1 MLQLQQ
7 PKLQASDNTAS
18 LTSYVKI
25 PAPDLLWISTKKLSV
40 IQLFLDAW
48 ASDPYG
54 SRYVEL
60 QHNLK
65 PTAFRLARKLLTEQ
79 GLFIFKRD
87 VSVIDPR
94 ATNCWLV
101 KNLHGARCSWTDNA
115 ALVPEDDATA
125 LDDTATALESVAP
138 APPILA
144 KTLVQPALPE
154 PSLSIHNHLNNQQ
167 QNSEEVVAGLETA
180 TEEENT
186 QVQPSREETREAL
199 TKLREMGMRL
209 NPTLQALVLKHYS
222 NVANAIAHIKERVRE
237 GERFK
242 NLEGAF
248 VKAVRDGAKPK
259 QSQKSWGYHAE
270 VNPPSLEQL
279 AALDNAKASG
289 LIRDYYLSSDN
300 VCKVV
305 QLSFDL
311 IPWWQYL
318 TLPNSV
324 EFGSAELDT

>member
-1 MLQLQQ
+1 MVQLQQ
-7 PKLQASDNTAS
+7 LESQSFNTAS
-18 LTSYVKI
+18 ASKATSLASYVKI
-25 PAPDLLWISTKKLSV
+25 PASDLLWVSTRKLSV

-54 SRYVEL
+54 SRYVKL
-60 QHNLK
+60 HHNLK

-101 KNLHGARCSWTDNA
+101 KNLHGARCTWVDDTA
-115 ALVPEDDATA
+115 PVLELDATA
-125 LDDTATALESVAP
+125 PEDTATALVTVAP
-138 APPILA
+138 TPPILPQS
-144 KTLVQPALPE
+144 VVEQALPE
-154 PSLSIHNHLNNQQ
+154 ASLSLHNFNNQQ
-167 QNSEEVVAGLETA
+167 QDSAEEIVAGLETA

-186 QVQPSREETREAL
+186 SPQPSRDETREAL

-209 NPTLQALVLKHYS
+209 NPTLQALVLRHYS

-270 VNPPSLEQL
+270 INPPSPEQL
-279 AALDNAKASG
+279 AALDAAKASG

-300 VCKVV
+300 ICKVV

-311 IPWWQYL
+311 IPWWEYQKL
-318 TLPNSV
+318 GTS
-324 EFGSAELDT
+324 